1 VTVTIAGKAAAVEF
15 AGLTPGLVG
24 LYQVNAR
31 VPEGVAAGSAVP
43 LVITQNGVP
52 SNTVTIAVR

>member
-1 VTVTIAGKAAAVEF
+1 MEF

-31 VPEGVAAGSAVP
+31 VPEGIAAGSAVP
-43 LVITQNGVP
+43 LV
-52 SNTVTIAVR
+52 